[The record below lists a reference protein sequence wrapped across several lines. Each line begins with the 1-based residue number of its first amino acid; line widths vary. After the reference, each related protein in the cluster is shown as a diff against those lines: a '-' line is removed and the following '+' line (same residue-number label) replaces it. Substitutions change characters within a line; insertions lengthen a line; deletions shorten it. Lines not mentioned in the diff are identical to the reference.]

1 MGSAF
6 SFQPVMP
13 LYCSNPEECLGVEA
27 TCHSGYYRKWVRG
40 VAKPFVRKLITYLK
54 IVGRYMYPPAHSPDP
69 G

>member
-1 MGSAF
+1 
-6 SFQPVMP
+6 
-13 LYCSNPEECLGVEA
+13 VEA